1 MKSSVR
7 LMAVSHLVICDAF
20 VLLQHLQ
27 QLLMFPV
34 KLGDLLSVVLQ
45 QLPGGT
51 QVPEPLMDRG
61 KRGVSFS
68 TRGTRVGSVGINASY
83 IKIKNT

>member
-1 MKSSVR
+1 
-7 LMAVSHLVICDAF
+7 MAASHLVICDAS

-51 QVPEPLMDRG
+51 QVPQPLVDRG
-61 KRGVSFS
+61 KWGVRFSARGM
-68 TRGTRVGSVGINASY
+68 RVGPVRINPLY
-83 IKIKNT
+83 IKINVTLI

>member
-1 MKSSVR
+1 
-7 LMAVSHLVICDAF
+7 MAVSHLVICDAS

-34 KLGDLLSVVLQ
+34 KLGNLLSVVLQ

-51 QVPEPLMDRG
+51 QVPQPLVDRG
-61 KRGVSFS
+61 KWGVRFS
-68 TRGTRVGSVGINASY
+68 TRGMRVGPVKIKTLY
-83 IKIKNT
+83 IKINVTLI

>member
-1 MKSSVR
+1 
-7 LMAVSHLVICDAF
+7 MAVSHLVICDAS

-51 QVPEPLMDRG
+51 QVPQPLVDRG
-61 KRGVSFS
+61 KWGVRFS
-68 TRGTRVGSVGINASY
+68 TRGMRVGPVKIKTLY
-83 IKIKNT
+83 IKINVTLI

>member
-1 MKSSVR
+1 
-7 LMAVSHLVICDAF
+7 MAVSHLVICDAS

-51 QVPEPLMDRG
+51 QVPQPLMDRG
-61 KRGVSFS
+61 KWGVRFSARGMC
-68 TRGTRVGSVGINASY
+68 VGPVGINPLY
-83 IKIKNT
+83 IKINVTLI

>member
-1 MKSSVR
+1 
-7 LMAVSHLVICDAF
+7 MAVSHLVICDAS

-45 QLPGGT
+45 QLPRGT
-51 QVPEPLMDRG
+51 QVPEPLVDRG
-61 KRGVSFS
+61 KWGVRFS
-68 TRGTRVGSVGINASY
+68 TRGTRVGPVGINALY
-83 IKIKNT
+83 IKINVTLI

>member
-1 MKSSVR
+1 
-7 LMAVSHLVICDAF
+7 MAASHLVICDAS

-51 QVPEPLMDRG
+51 QVPQPLVDRG
-61 KRGVSFS
+61 KWGVRFS
-68 TRGTRVGSVGINASY
+68 TRGMRVGPVGINPLY
-83 IKIKNT
+83 IKINVTLI

>member
-1 MKSSVR
+1 
-7 LMAVSHLVICDAF
+7 MAVSHLVICDAS

-51 QVPEPLMDRG
+51 QVPQPLMDRG
-61 KRGVSFS
+61 KWGVRFS
-68 TRGTRVGSVGINASY
+68 TRGMRVGPVGINTLY
-83 IKIKNT
+83 IKINVTLI